1 MLNREMK
8 RFKYA
13 NLENDEEYLELKQA
27 LNGSRGTYQRR
38 IKGILLSVDG
48 YVIDE
53 IADILGVNRDS
64 VSAWIDSFEKEGKEG
79 LKLKAGRGRKA
90 ILNEKERELA
100 VELVKKYPTNIKPA
114 LEEIKER
121 TGKKLSLWT
130 LKNVIKKARLRWKRI
145 RKTTK
150 LQADSKKVEQAKK
163 DLKALEA
170 LEKEG
175 RIKIIYFDETGFSL
189 TPCVPYA
196 WQPSGRN
203 GTLKI
208 PSSKSNRINVLG
220 FMSKKNDLEPY
231 VFENTVDS
239 AVVIACFDK
248 FSEQIYKNK
257 AAEQSK
263 QTSADYVT
271 IIDNASTH
279 TSVAFSENIE
289 KWQQRGLYLYFLPP
303 YSPHLNKIETLW
315 RKMKY
320 EWMPFSAYQNMDTLR
335 NALDAILI
343 NFNSSY
349 QIIFS

>member
-1 MLNREMK
+1 MK
-8 RFKYA
+8 GFKQAY
-13 NLENDEEYLELKQA
+13 LENDEEYFELKQA
-27 LNGSRGTYQRR
+27 LNESGGTFHRR

-48 YVIDE
+48 YIIDE
-53 IADILGVNRDS
+53 IADILEVNRDS
-64 VSAWIDSFEKEGKEG
+64 ISAWIDSFETDGIEG
-79 LKLKAGRGRKA
+79 LKLKAGRGRKP
-90 ILNEKERELA
+90 ILSESEQEEA
-100 VELVKKYPTNIKPA
+100 VEWVKKYPINIKPA
-114 LEEIKER
+114 IEEIKKR
-121 TGKKLSLWT
+121 TGKKISIWT
-130 LKNVIKKARLRWKRI
+130 LKNVIKKAEYKWKRV

-163 DLKALEA
+163 DIAGLEE

-175 RIKIIYFDETGFSL
+175 RVKIVYFDESGFSL

-208 PSSKSNRINVLG
+208 PSSKSNRLNVLG
-220 FMSKKNDLEPY
+220 FMSKKNDFEPY

-248 FSEQIYKNK
+248 FSEQISKNK
-257 AAEQSK
+257 GAEQSK
-263 QTSADYVT
+263 EMSADYVA

-335 NALDAILI
+335 KALDNILI
-343 NFNSSY
+343 NFNFSY
-349 QIIFS
+349 RIIFS

>member
-1 MLNREMK
+1 MK
-8 RFKYA
+8 GFKHA

-27 LNGSRGTYQRR
+27 LNESGGTYHRR

-53 IADILGVNRDS
+53 IADILEVNRDT
-64 VSAWIDSFEKEGKEG
+64 VSAWVDSFEKGGIEG
-79 LKLKAGRGRKA
+79 LKLKPGRGRKA

-114 LEEIKER
+114 LEEIKES
-121 TGKKLSLWT
+121 TGKKISIWT
-130 LKNVIKKARLRWKRI
+130 LKNVIKRAGLRWKRV

-150 LQADSKKVEQAKK
+150 LQADSKEVEQARKNI
-163 DLKALEA
+163 KALEA

-175 RIKIIYFDETGFSL
+175 RVKIVYFDETGFSL

-203 GTLKI
+203 GTVKI

-220 FMSKKNDLEPY
+220 FMSKKNDLAPY

-248 FSEQIYKNK
+248 FSEQISKNK
-257 AAEQSK
+257 AAGQSK
-263 QTSADYVT
+263 QMSADFVA
-271 IIDNASTH
+271 ILDNASMH

-289 KWQQRGLYLYFLPP
+289 KWQQRGLYLYFLPR

-320 EWMPFSAYQNMDTLR
+320 EWMPFSAYQNMNTLR
-335 NALDAILI
+335 KSLDSILI
-343 NFNSSY
+343 NFDSSY
-349 QIIFS
+349 KIIFS